1 MSEGHTLQIE
11 ADGNHGGTCIPA
23 RPGSLLTDL
32 LRRAHFP
39 LNTRCGGRG
48 LCEGCKI
55 ELTGGEMEHTTS
67 VLAIGPGEHLA
78 CQCRTTGHPASIRI
92 PARSLLA
99 HKPQVVG
106 EFRINVPRARD
117 PLCQFVEI
125 EAQGSVARALAT
137 AAPGHMT
144 RLAPHIE
151 DKQSGRLF
159 VRLEYRGD
167 HWLAT
172 DIVSSPPPRLLGA
185 AIDVGTTTVAL
196 VLVDLLTGTIT
207 GRASG
212 FNKQTH
218 LGDDVAT
225 RIGLCLYDK
234 SMVGVLR
241 DAVMRDTVG
250 ELLAAANP
258 SGEPLACLCIA
269 GNTIMQHLAAGIDPS
284 PMGTYPFAPT
294 FLGHRV
300 FGSPAI
306 HLLPS
311 AAAYI
316 GADVVA
322 GLLASGMAY
331 DPQPAL
337 LVDVGTNGEIVL
349 QRDGRLV
356 GCATAAGPAFEGAG
370 LSHGM
375 RAAAGAIERIR
386 IHTNPFRVEISVIG
400 HGTPIGICGS
410 AYIDFLAAGRSC
422 GLLTASGRFD
432 PSAVPDAGQD
442 LLEIP
447 ERGKALRIGR
457 TRDNNDIFISE
468 SDMAHLLQA
477 KAAIA
482 AGIATL
488 LERENISQTEIR
500 RVYLAGGFGM
510 HLDVANT
517 IACGLLPGFS
527 PPQIQVVGNTALAGA
542 YLAVLDASALREMDR
557 IATRLESLELNLDP
571 GFEERFIDHLS
582 LPDQPFSPTPIN

>member
-1 MSEGHTLQIE
+1 MRID
-11 ADGNHGGTCIPA
+11 ADGQGGGTNIPA
-23 RPGSLLTDL
+23 RAGSLLTEL

-55 ELTGGEMEHTTS
+55 ELTGGGLEHITS
-67 VLAIGPGEHLA
+67 GLPLGPGEHLA
-78 CQCRTTGHPASIRI
+78 CQCRTDGHPASIRI

-117 PLCQFVEI
+117 PLCQYVEI
-125 EAQGSVARALAT
+125 EARGSLSGALAM
-137 AAPGHMT
+137 AVPMRSV
-144 RLAPHIE
+144 RLAPPIG
-151 DKQSGRLF
+151 DRQSGKLY
-159 VRLEYRGD
+159 VRLEYQGD
-167 HWLAT
+167 CWLAT
-172 DIVSSPPPRLLGA
+172 DIVLSPPARLIGA
-185 AIDVGTTTVAL
+185 VVDIGTTTVAL
-196 VLVDLLTGTIT
+196 ALVDLADGTII

-225 RIGLCLYDK
+225 RIGMCLHDK

-241 DAVMRDTVG
+241 DAVMRDTLG

-258 SGEPLACLCIA
+258 AGEPLACLCIA
-269 GNTIMQHLAAGIDPS
+269 GNTTMQHLAAGIDPS
-284 PMGTYPFAPT
+284 PMGTYPFAPA

-300 FGSPAI
+300 IGSPPV

-316 GADVVA
+316 GADIVA

-331 DPQPAL
+331 DNEPAL

-349 QRDGRLV
+349 QHGSRLI

-386 IHTNPFRVEISVIG
+386 IHHNPFRVETSVIG
-400 HGTPIGICGS
+400 HGRPIGICGS
-410 AYIDFLAAGRSC
+410 AYVDFLAEARRG
-422 GLLTASGRFD
+422 GLLTTSGRYG
-432 PSAVPDAGQD
+432 PTAIRELENHLVVMPD
-442 LLEIP
+442 
-447 ERGKALRIGR
+447 RGLALRIGHGPGGEELWI
-457 TRDNNDIFISE
+457 TE
-468 SDMAHLLQA
+468 SDIAHLLQA

-482 AGIATL
+482 AGITTL
-488 LERENISQTEIR
+488 LEREHISQTDIR

-542 YLAVLDASALREMDR
+542 YLAVLDASAVREMAR
-557 IATRLESLELNLDP
+557 IANRLESLELNLDP
-571 GFEERFIDHLS
+571 GFEERYIDHLA
-582 LPDQPFSPTPIN
+582 LPDHPLSQTPTR